1 MTRSNAPFT
10 KLSLLLLVSQ
20 IPTMAWAESKTLSPK
35 SLVTLVQDQSSATS
49 EADVGDV
56 SASITDVGNGKCEVK
71 VTNNSDEKVSALKLR
86 VEGVIGAAVM
96 YREWLKDEAL
106 ESKASATHA
115 VECSRNNSR
124 MDEVRV
130 ILDSGKVG

>member
-1 MTRSNAPFT
+1 MTRSNALLT

-20 IPTMAWAESKTLSPK
+20 IPTLAWAESKALSPK
-35 SLVTLVQDQSSATS
+35 SLVTLGQDQSSAS
-49 EADVGDV
+49 SAADVGDV

-86 VEGVIGAAVM
+86 IEGVIGAAVM
-96 YREWLKDEAL
+96 YREWLKDDAL
-106 ESKASATHA
+106 ESKASVTHA
-115 VECSRNNSR
+115 VECSRNNAR
-124 MDEVRV
+124 MDEMRV